1 MMKKT
6 SVEDQARVD
15 AIEAA
20 LLARWPENR
29 IAPTLERIQALVDAL
44 GSPQL
49 SYPTIHIGGT
59 NGKTTTSRMVDSLLF
74 SMGLRTGRFTSPHLE
89 TYRERIAINGEPIDP
104 KDLIFSYNDIAAY
117 FDFID
122 SKFDNPV
129 SFFEAVTALAF
140 AAFAEYPIDIGI
152 IEVGM
157 GGEWDATNV
166 VKADVSVI
174 TPIGLDHME
183 YLGNSLVE
191 IASTKAGIIKE
202 GGFAVLSQQE
212 PEVAVELLRKA
223 AEVGADVAREGLE
236 YSVISRAV
244 AVGGQLVTIQ
254 GLKGVYDEIFIPL
267 HGKHQASNAAA
278 ALVAV
283 EVFFGENDLDI
294 DAVREGFAQVKS
306 PGRCEVIHRDPTI
319 ILDAAHNPHG
329 SIALVETIESE
340 FTFDEIIGVVGV
352 MGDKDARGI
361 LLNFEKF
368 MDSII
373 VTKNSSHRAME
384 VSDLELLAIEIFG
397 ADRVYSSPD
406 LESAI
411 EKAVKDS
418 VRPLSDETLG
428 IVITGSVVTVGEA
441 RTFVNNKFAQKEQ
454 QEEPGER

>member
-1 MMKKT
+1 MNEI
-6 SVEDQARVD
+6 SADDQARVD

-104 KDLIFSYNDIAAY
+104 KDLIFTYNDIAAY

-140 AAFAEYPIDIGI
+140 AAFAEHPIDIGI

-166 VKADVSVI
+166 VKADVSII

-183 YLGNSLVE
+183 YLGNTLTE

-223 AEVGADVAREGLE
+223 AEVGADVAREGVE

-244 AVGGQLVTIQ
+244 AIGGQLLTIQ

-283 EVFFGENDLDI
+283 EVFFGENELDI

-329 SIALVETIESE
+329 SIALHQTLNSE

-361 LLNFEKF
+361 LVNFEKF

-373 VTKNSSHRAME
+373 VTKNSSHRAMD
-384 VSDLELLAIEIFG
+384 VSDLEKLSIEIFG
-397 ADRVYSSPD
+397 ADRVHSAPN
-406 LESAI
+406 LEGAI
-411 EKAVKDS
+411 EKALKDS
-418 VRPLSDETLG
+418 IRPLSDESLG
-428 IVITGSVVTVGEA
+428 IVVTGSVVTVGEA
-441 RTFVNNKFAQKEQ
+441 RTYVKNKFLKKET
-454 QEEPGER
+454 GEK

>member
-1 MMKKT
+1 MNEI
-6 SVEDQARVD
+6 SAEDQARVD

-104 KDLIFSYNDIAAY
+104 KDLIFTYNDIAAY

-140 AAFAEYPIDIGI
+140 AAFAEHPIDIGI

-166 VKADVSVI
+166 VKADVSII

-183 YLGNSLVE
+183 YLGNTLTE

-223 AEVGADVAREGLE
+223 AEVGAEVAREGVE

-244 AVGGQLVTIQ
+244 AIGGQLLTIQ

-283 EVFFGENDLDI
+283 EVFFGENELDI

-329 SIALVETIESE
+329 SIALYQTLDSE

-361 LLNFEKF
+361 LVNFEKF

-373 VTKNSSHRAME
+373 VTKNSSHRAMD
-384 VSDLELLAIEIFG
+384 VSDLEKLSIEIFG
-397 ADRVYSSPD
+397 ADRVHSAPN
-406 LESAI
+406 LQAAI
-411 EKAVKDS
+411 EKALKDS
-418 VRPLSDETLG
+418 IRPLSDESLG
-428 IVITGSVVTVGEA
+428 IVVTGSVVTVGEA
-441 RTFVNNKFAQKEQ
+441 RTYVKNKFLKKET
-454 QEEPGER
+454 GEK